1 MMMQGSPKRS
11 RRPLRSSSEDDEAAL
26 VSSAGGGAVSS
37 RDLRDEQPWYLT
49 ELNAEL
55 QREDRLSSMQSAV
68 AAATAAEE
76 AALQAVEDA
85 ALQASA
91 AVALSAGEAEV
102 TTYRA
107 VMALKRA
114 RLVELERAAAWTDP
128 RVALHTLLMGTID
141 ANSSLSSMATET
153 LEHIGSFIQYKVDW
167 GALEA
172 RVRADPKLS
181 AHPAPPERLVEQYIL
196 FLRAKFHFADWLPDK
211 VAPPMLWETEIPGH
225 EPGIG
230 DEAIGDVWACHSTSP
245 TYDEDCR
252 ILTGGRLIAPL
263 TDELMQSKHIRDAM
277 QPFASAGDEWTRK
290 DSDQPWSRKDS
301 DQPPSWAD
309 SYDKTYKWLSGQGDV
324 VLDRDLWPNPA
335 EILRVL
341 YLEYDG
347 GPCCGHCGADCDERY
362 DVCGNCWAY
371 SSLF

>member
-1 MMMQGSPKRS
+1 MEEGAKAKRAKG
-11 RRPLRSSSEDDEAAL
+11 AA
-26 VSSAGGGAVSS
+26 SAGGGAASS

-55 QREDRLSSMQSAV
+55 QREDRLRSMQSAV

-76 AALQAVEDA
+76 AAEEAAEARVTGVQLE
-85 ALQASA
+85 ALQAAA

-107 VMALKRA
+107 AMLRLKALKRA

-128 RVALHTLLMGTID
+128 GVALHTLLMGTID

-196 FLRAKFHFADWLPDK
+196 FLRAKCHFADWLPDK
-211 VAPPMLWETEIPGH
+211 VAPPMLWDTPDIPAH
-225 EPGIG
+225 EAGTG

-263 TDELMQSKHIRDAM
+263 TPELMQSKHIRDAM
-277 QPFASAGDEWTRK
+277 QPFASAR
-290 DSDQPWSRKDS
+290 DSDAWSRKDS
-301 DQPPSWAD
+301 DQPPSWAE

-324 VLDRDLWPNPA
+324 VLDRDLWPDPE

-341 YLEYDG
+341 YLEYHG
-347 GPCCGHCGADCDERY
+347 GPCCGFCAADCDEYEDQCADCAISR
-362 DVCGNCWAY
+362 V
-371 SSLF
+371 L

>member
-55 QREDRLSSMQSAV
+55 QDQDRLRSMQSAV

-76 AALQAVEDA
+76 AAEEAAEARVTGVQLE
-85 ALQASA
+85 ALQAAA

-153 LEHIGSFIQYKVDW
+153 LEHI
-167 GALEA
+167 
-172 RVRADPKLS
+172 
-181 AHPAPPERLVEQYIL
+181 
-196 FLRAKFHFADWLPDK
+196 
-211 VAPPMLWETEIPGH
+211 
-225 EPGIG
+225 
-230 DEAIGDVWACHSTSP
+230 
-245 TYDEDCR
+245 
-252 ILTGGRLIAPL
+252 
-263 TDELMQSKHIRDAM
+263 
-277 QPFASAGDEWTRK
+277 
-290 DSDQPWSRKDS
+290 
-301 DQPPSWAD
+301 
-309 SYDKTYKWLSGQGDV
+309 
-324 VLDRDLWPNPA
+324 
-335 EILRVL
+335 
-341 YLEYDG
+341 
-347 GPCCGHCGADCDERY
+347 
-362 DVCGNCWAY
+362 
-371 SSLF
+371 